1 MTSPAD
7 IMKQIVNYGISNM
20 HTCLPGKIVSYD
32 YTEQKATVQPLLKK
46 KYADDE
52 IQSLP
57 EITNVP
63 VVFPSGTN
71 FSMHWP
77 LNNDDSVLLF
87 FSERSLD
94 NWLSTGGEV
103 APSDPR
109 KFDLSDAIAIP
120 GLIPFPDTI
129 APPDNTSFH
138 ITLGSARMKIDPT
151 GKFCFHGVTDEIMQV
166 LTDLMVQL
174 NLLSITPTPAVTVP
188 LNPAVQTQ
196 IIAIQARFATLKGTC

>member
-46 KYADDE
+46 KYADNE
-52 IQSLP
+52 IQKLP

-63 VVFPSGTN
+63 IVFPSGTN

-77 LNNDDSVLLF
+77 LNAGDNVLLLF
-87 FSERSLD
+87 CERSLD

-103 APSDPR
+103 APQDPR
-109 KFDLSDAIAIP
+109 KFDLSDAIGIP
-120 GLIPFPDTI
+120 GLIPFPNTI
-129 APPDNTSFH
+129 APPDNNSFH
-138 ITLGSARMKIDPT
+138 ITVGNARMKIDPT
-151 GKFCFHGVTDEIMQV
+151 GTFCFHGVTEELMNIIDELFTL
-166 LTDLMVQL
+166 LTLTTTITSLGPQPFVNVAAYSALQL
-174 NLLSITPTPAVTVP
+174 
-188 LNPAVQTQ
+188 
-196 IIAIQARFATLKGTC
+196 RFETLKGTC